1 MAARIRILE
10 LIRDFGVEGGGGGAS
25 RFCVE
30 LSQRLDPTRFEVSV
44 CGLWDTGT
52 PFEQERIA
60 NLTERGIHAFAV
72 ARWDESSPYGSFV
85 RAYRSLRAALRAQPV
100 SILHS
105 HSEFADMAAL
115 LLKTLPNR
123 PAIVRTVHNGY
134 RLEWKKRPL
143 RRWLF
148 SYFLYPLNFDL
159 EIGVNQSIADN
170 MNRRLLAR
178 LLGRTARRVYN
189 GIDLQR
195 FSPAHSKADNKRQ
208 ILGIPPKARVIGS
221 IGRLAEEKGY
231 PFLLEAFARVLDLH
245 PEVYLL
251 LVGDGP
257 LDTKLRAYADTL
269 GIAPHVVFAGSQG
282 NIETIFASL
291 DLFVSSS
298 LWEGLSTVILE
309 SMAAGTPVVATNI
322 AGTREIVRDKQ
333 NGWLVPAANPIALAD
348 AIDEALVNKTARER
362 FAGRAKEDVQ
372 AFSIEAIVAEHERIY
387 ASLRLW

>member
-1 MAARIRILE
+1 L
-10 LIRDFGVEGGGGGAS
+10 
-25 RFCVE
+25 E
-30 LSQRLDPTRFEVSV
+30 LSQRLDPERFEVSV

-52 PFEQERIA
+52 PFEHERIA
-60 NLTERGIHAFAV
+60 TLTERGIHAFTA
-72 ARWDESSPYGSFV
+72 ANWDESKPYGSFV
-85 RAYRSLRAALRAQPV
+85 RAYHSLRAVLRAQPV

-115 LLKTLPNR
+115 LLKTLPKR
-123 PAIVRTVHNGY
+123 PAILRTMHNGY

-159 EIGVNQSIADN
+159 EIGVSQSIVDN
-170 MNRRLLAR
+170 LNHRLLAR

-195 FSPAHSKADNKRQ
+195 FSTAHSKSNKKLQ
-208 ILGIPPKARVIGS
+208 ILGIPPEARVIGS

-231 PFLLEAFARVLDLH
+231 LFLLDAFARVLKLH
-245 PEVYLL
+245 PEAYLL

-257 LDTKLRAYADTL
+257 LDTKLRAYADIM
-269 GIAPHVVFAGSQG
+269 GIASHVVFAGSQG

-322 AGTREIVRDKQ
+322 AGTREIVQDNQ

-348 AIDEALVNKTARER
+348 AIIDALVNQTAREA
-362 FAGRAKEDVQ
+362 FAGRAREDVQ
-372 AFSIEAIVAEHERIY
+372 AFSIEAIVAEHEQIY